1 MKIMLYRFDR
11 SITLKPGTLGKVMEI
26 APKMSECAKKIL
38 GDDMG
43 EKARW
48 TASRMECRTQRAR
61 SLEPRMSATME
72 R

>member
-1 MKIMLYRFDR
+1 MGLLIKVLNLSKMKIMLYRFDR

-43 EKARW
+43 KILNFSYVWAVDHSMR
-48 TASRMECRTQRAR
+48 
-61 SLEPRMSATME
+61 
-72 R
+72 